1 MRTPLPTSALAVIAL
16 LVALGCSGAS
26 RTEPRAGAPREEPP
40 REIAH
45 DEPPPPEPEPARVEL
60 DPATACG
67 RALACC
73 RAFAATLPHVVESSA
88 CAGVY
93 EASDTA
99 DPDGRCDLMKEG
111 WRQALAN
118 LPDAPADACD

>member
-1 MRTPLPTSALAVIAL
+1 MSSTALALTAL
-16 LVALGCSGAS
+16 LVALGCSGAN
-26 RTEPRAGAPREEPP
+26 RAEPRASAPREAPHEARPA
-40 REIAH
+40 E
-45 DEPPPPEPEPARVEL
+45 PEPEPARVEL

-73 RAFAATLPHVVESSA
+73 RAFAATLPHVVETSA

-93 EASDTA
+93 EASDTD
-99 DPDGRCDLMKEG
+99 DPDGRCDRMKEG

-118 LPDAPADACD
+118 LPDAPADACL

>member
-1 MRTPLPTSALAVIAL
+1 MPLPTAALAITAL

-26 RTEPRAGAPREEPP
+26 RGEPRSSAPRIREEPL
-40 REIAH
+40 REATH
-45 DEPPPPEPEPARVEL
+45 EEPASEPEPPRVEL

-73 RAFAATLPHVVESSA
+73 RAFAGFVPHVVESSA

-118 LPDAPADACD
+118 LPDAPADACN